1 MRPRPSHPDAK
12 HRDSRR
18 KRSNTV
24 IAAHRF
30 MTLVLSCIFVAVI
43 SPATT
48 RPTPPQTQTKDANTP
63 SQSDGKLT
71 FKLKRMS
78 DGFLKG
84 VDGTW
89 FHETVVSVSDGT
101 ELYETVI
108 SFRKSADEE
117 REFQR
122 IEHIALKVIQQDQET
137 NKSGRVVGRK
147 LIVQLPPDKSH
158 KSSVMLIWNNEKT
171 LHETVADSLS
181 TLLAIEN
188 LAAEPSRRNRP
199 K

>member
-1 MRPRPSHPDAK
+1 
-12 HRDSRR
+12 
-18 KRSNTV
+18 
-24 IAAHRF
+24 
-30 MTLVLSCIFVAVI
+30 
-43 SPATT
+43 
-48 RPTPPQTQTKDANTP
+48 
-63 SQSDGKLT
+63 
-71 FKLKRMS
+71 MS

-171 LHETVADSLS
+171 LHERVANSLS
-181 TLLAIEN
+181 TLLAFEN